1 MDRLPHKRGYMK
13 KKIEVNV
20 SKELVDSVMEA
31 RIAQLEKTVK
41 ILEKKLAEKEKKIQ
55 AIEGDKKLTE
65 AQRKVMQKLADDMG
79 EYLSNI
85 QWKE

>member
-1 MDRLPHKRGYMK
+1 MK